1 MRFLSFPNLLSG
13 RASRILESALTLNT
27 GVSVLAVR
35 FLYGCLILRRLRA
48 GAQPVEDRAVGV
60 KDSAGAVR
68 QLLALIDIDRHYLR
82 HYVDVERRLRDDV
95 ELAERAATAIVE
107 AAPNEAEYHEA
118 LAKIRTARKQH
129 AAAVVH
135 WRQVAELRSLEPNGL
150 INLAKAQLKA
160 DQRQAADMTIAK
172 IQKTEWPSRF
182 AREVD
187 TAIKE
192 LTPSK

>member
-1 MRFLSFPNLLSG
+1 MFGQDSSIIRRSVGKAYSAHGEHKRAITQLQILIELQPGDLETHDLLM
-13 RASRILESALTLNT
+13 AA
-27 GVSVLAVR
+27 
-35 FLYGCLILRRLRA
+35 Y
-48 GAQPVEDRAVGV
+48 DGV

-95 ELAERAATAIVE
+95 DLAERAATAIVE